1 MAVIVVADD
10 DRMTRTMIRSTL
22 EAAGHTV
29 LDAEDGY
36 ECLERV
42 SNARPDLVFVD
53 VFMPEM
59 DGLQTLAE
67 IHREY
72 PNLKIVG
79 MSSGGTRGQMTF
91 LGAMRDLGALHVIT
105 KPIRALDLMVLVDRL
120 TVS

>member
-10 DRMTRTMIRSTL
+10 DCMTRTMIRSTL

-29 LDAEDGY
+29 LDAVDGY

-59 DGLQTLAE
+59 DGLQALAE
-67 IHREY
+67 IRRDY
-72 PNLKIVG
+72 PHLQIVG
-79 MSSGGTRGQMTF
+79 MSSGGSRGQMGF
-91 LGAMRDLGALHVIT
+91 LDAMRDLGAQQVVA
-105 KPIRALDLMVLVDRL
+105 KPILAADLLILVDSL
-120 TVS
+120 IP